1 MRPRAAWWTKRG
13 WTATIGASA
22 VLAALAVAPGHA
34 VGSVHFGDN
43 LIGNPDSDTFC
54 GQHCTLW
61 NTNIYLSNTAGTVTS
76 PINGV
81 LVTWTIKKQA
91 ESPGT
96 TTHPVHARVLEMVG
110 SQWRGLGAAA
120 DVIPPTAGG
129 IHSYPTRLPIAQGN
143 SIAIEFD
150 NDSAAPPLF
159 ASNIFGASMKLR
171 SPPFPTAGPPETIS
185 GNFSGWQDLSAW
197 HGRAGCRW
205 RRLRRRD
212 PGQVPR
218 HQRRECGL
226 RTQEEMQAQEAQG
239 QEEVSGRQEEALQA
253 QGQEAEVAGTPPRVQ
268 TRLARPPGYLCP
280 DALLEAG
287 RRDTGAG
294 SPPGGGHRQR
304 HQRLD
309 VLGGA
314 QRDARAG

>member
-1 MRPRAAWWTKRG
+1 MRPRAAGLTRRG

-22 VLAALAVAPGHA
+22 ALAALAVAPGHA
-34 VGSVHFGDN
+34 AGSVHFGDN

-81 LVTWTIKKQA
+81 LVTWTIKKEA

-143 SIAIEFD
+143 YIAIEFD
-150 NDSAAPPLF
+150 NDSAAPPMF

-171 SPPFPTAGPPETIS
+171 SPPFPTGGPPETIS
-185 GNFSGWQDLSAW
+185 GNFSGWQIFLRGTVEPDADGDGFGDETQDRCPGSS
-197 HGRAGCRW
+197 GVTAGCVPKKKCKRKKRKGKKKSAAAKKKRCK
-205 RRLRRRD
+205 RRGKKRK
-212 PGQVPR
+212 
-218 HQRRECGL
+218 
-226 RTQEEMQAQEAQG
+226 
-239 QEEVSGRQEEALQA
+239 
-253 QGQEAEVAGTPPRVQ
+253 
-268 TRLARPPGYLCP
+268 
-280 DALLEAG
+280 
-287 RRDTGAG
+287 
-294 SPPGGGHRQR
+294 
-304 HQRLD
+304 
-309 VLGGA
+309 
-314 QRDARAG
+314 